1 MKNLIAVLLCAVVL
15 APVAEARG
23 KKTTTTEPG
32 KYKEWGD
39 DIDEIEIAKSWKI
52 SDYDRIVVAPF
63 DTSTAA
69 LPEGKEHE
77 AKQVLAS
84 FTDTLTEA
92 FRTELKA
99 KAQVEQSSKPGKTPR
114 TLILRGKVERIDPG
128 SRAKRYFGGFGAGS
142 AGAKVA
148 GELVDAKSG
157 AVLVTFSQ
165 ERRAGGTWKPAGGN
179 DTAVMRDSIHAVG
192 QDIAHIVD
200 AFQ

>member
-1 MKNLIAVLLCAVVL
+1 MRKLIAVLLCAVVL

-23 KKTTTTEPG
+23 KKTTTEPG
-32 KYKEWGD
+32 KYKAWGD
-39 DIDEIEIAKSWKI
+39 DIDEIEIVKSWKT
-52 SDYDRIVVAPF
+52 SDYDNIVVAPF
-63 DTSTAA
+63 DTSGAV
-69 LPEGKEHE
+69 LPEGKENE
-77 AKQVLAS
+77 ARQVLAS

-99 KAQVEQSSKPGKTPR
+99 KAKVEQSAKPGKTAR
-114 TLILRGKVERIDPG
+114 TLVLRGKVEGIDPG

-142 AGAKVA
+142 AGTKVT

-157 AVLVTFSQ
+157 AVLVTFTQ
-165 ERRAGGTWKPAGGN
+165 ERRSGGTWKVAGGN
-179 DTAVMRDSIHAVG
+179 DVTVMRDSIHALG

>member
-23 KKTTTTEPG
+23 KKATTEPG
-32 KYKEWGD
+32 RYKQWGD
-39 DIDEIEIAKSWKI
+39 DIDEIDIAKSWKTA
-52 SDYDRIVVAPF
+52 DYDKIVVAPF
-63 DTSTAA
+63 DTASAA
-69 LPEGKEHE
+69 LPEGKENE

-99 KAQVEQSSKPGKTPR
+99 KAKVEQSAKPGKAPR
-114 TLILRGKVERIDPG
+114 TLILRGKVEGIDPG

-142 AGAKVA
+142 AGTKVT
-148 GELVDAKSG
+148 GELVDASSG
-157 AVLVTFSQ
+157 AVLVTFTQ
-165 ERRAGGTWKPAGGN
+165 ERRSGGTWKVAGGN
-179 DTAVMRDSIHAVG
+179 DTAVMRDSIHALG